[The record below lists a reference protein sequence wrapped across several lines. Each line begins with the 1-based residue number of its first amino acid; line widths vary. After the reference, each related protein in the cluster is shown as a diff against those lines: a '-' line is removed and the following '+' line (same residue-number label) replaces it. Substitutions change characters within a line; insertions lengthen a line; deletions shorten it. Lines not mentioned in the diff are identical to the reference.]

1 MKLQGQAILWHRWLG
16 IGTCLFFIAWFISG
30 IVMMYAKMPIL
41 TAEDRFSALPLLN
54 QAQVKLSPADAWLA
68 TSESKPWKQAT
79 LTTITGRPAYRFLTS
94 SGSRLVVF
102 ADSGELRQ
110 SFSQAEAEPSLR
122 AFLSPKTS
130 FQWLSPL
137 TSPDQWTVQ
146 RLYTEHLPLYHA
158 ALLDPQGTEVY
169 LSSITGEVILATTTQ
184 SRLIAWVGAIPHWLY
199 IRAIR
204 VYPEEWRLGVIYI
217 SAIGSI
223 MALLGIAAGIWRY
236 SPSRRY
242 RNRDLGPQSTPYI
255 GAKKWHH
262 YSGLIFGVL
271 TFTFILSGMLSLNPG
286 RWSTGSSPT
295 PAQLAH
301 FTGGPILP
309 AAFNRL
315 PQLPTDTKEVDF
327 QQIDSKPLLSVNKRW
342 LHLDATPF
350 TPPPEA
356 QLLTYSKRAVNG
368 AAIASFRLLNEYDSY
383 YYDRKYKK
391 PLPVLEVK
399 LADSASTWFYIDLA
413 SGLPVNR
420 YESSGRWERWLYH
433 GLHSLDFPG
442 LWNRRP
448 LWDIVVILVSLG
460 GIFLS
465 YTGVRIALRRLRF
478 KTRRKAVSSPPSAQS
493 QNQPAY
499 VEKA

>member
-1 MKLQGQAILWHRWLG
+1 
-16 IGTCLFFIAWFISG
+16 
-30 IVMMYAKMPIL
+30 
-41 TAEDRFSALPLLN
+41 
-54 QAQVKLSPADAWLA
+54 
-68 TSESKPWKQAT
+68 
-79 LTTITGRPAYRFLTS
+79 
-94 SGSRLVVF
+94 
-102 ADSGELRQ
+102 
-110 SFSQAEAEPSLR
+110 
-122 AFLSPKTS
+122 
-130 FQWLSPL
+130 
-137 TSPDQWTVQ
+137 
-146 RLYTEHLPLYHA
+146 
-158 ALLDPQGTEVY
+158 
-169 LSSITGEVILATTTQ
+169 
-184 SRLIAWVGAIPHWLY
+184 
-199 IRAIR
+199 
-204 VYPEEWRLGVIYI
+204 
-217 SAIGSI
+217 
-223 MALLGIAAGIWRY
+223 
-236 SPSRRY
+236 
-242 RNRDLGPQSTPYI
+242 
-255 GAKKWHH
+255 
-262 YSGLIFGVL
+262 
-271 TFTFILSGMLSLNPG
+271 
-286 RWSTGSSPT
+286 
-295 PAQLAH
+295 
-301 FTGGPILP
+301 
-309 AAFNRL
+309 
-315 PQLPTDTKEVDF
+315 
-327 QQIDSKPLLSVNKRW
+327 
-342 LHLDATPF
+342 LHLDATSF